1 MCWCE
6 SALKQEP
13 HRVTFIAHG
22 GLDTDKDIAK
32 GLTQD
37 EELTTISPVL
47 SGCRSPLRLDFLK
60 IRFSRD
66 VIVNAN
72 GSKDVGLCPVLLR
85 IPLQQRVSQ
94 CIDILGHIYLIT
106 RLGERVQRIEQRLKD
121 VQMRSGTRGATVGR
135 KIKQGNANFAF

>member
-1 MCWCE
+1 MRRCE
-6 SALKQEP
+6 STLKQEP
-13 HRVTFIAHG
+13 HRVTLISHG
-22 GLDTDKDIAK
+22 RLDTNKDVAK

-37 EELTTISPVL
+37 EELTTISPML
-47 SGCRSPLRLDFLK
+47 AGRRSPLRFDFLK
-60 IRFSRD
+60 IRFSRN

-106 RLGERVQRIEQRLKD
+106 RLGECVQRIEQRLKD

-135 KIKQGNANFAF
+135 KIKQGNTNFAF

>member
-1 MCWCE
+1 MRRCE

-13 HRVTFIAHG
+13 HRVTFVSHS
-22 GLDTDKDIAK
+22 GLDSNKDIAK

-37 EELTTISPVL
+37 KELTTISPML
-47 SGCRSPLRLDFLK
+47 SGRRSPLRFDFLK
-60 IRFSRD
+60 IRFSRN

-85 IPLQQRVSQ
+85 IPLQQGVPQ
-94 CIDILGHIYLIT
+94 GIDILGHIYLIT

-121 VQMRSGTRGATVGR
+121 VQMRSGTRGATALYDVAAR
-135 KIKQGNANFAF
+135 VL